1 MPLITAQEAAEH
13 ISPVFRGKGGKIL
26 FDIVIRMSG
35 ISRVN
40 AIHDRV
46 EAAGIPYGPAF
57 AKGILDDLGVD
68 FRIGGAERLAALPE
82 GPFIVVSNHV
92 YGHLD
97 GICLMDLFGHE
108 RLETKVMVNE
118 MLMWIR
124 GLAPNF
130 IAVNPTTN
138 TTKGISSTSISGMK
152 SALLQLKEGGP
163 LCIFPSGAVADLK
176 PREHWTL
183 RERDWQEVAVRLIRK
198 ARVPVIPV
206 RFFDRNSWFYY
217 GLEFIDYRLRF
228 FRLFHEL
235 KNKRGT
241 FPRVGIGEPVTLEE
255 QDRFSD
261 LKEYGDFLRS
271 RVDGIPVPESF
282 VKRSELWK

>member
-1 MPLITAQEAAEH
+1 MPVITAKDAAAL
-13 ISPVFRGKGGKIL
+13 SPAFKGFWGRLLFNIL
-26 FDIVIRMSG
+26 LRVSG
-35 ISRVN
+35 IYQIN

-46 EAAGIPYGPAF
+46 EAAGTPYGPDF

-68 FRIGGAERLAALPE
+68 FRIGGSERLATLPD

-97 GICLMDLFGHE
+97 GICMVDLFGHA
-108 RLETKVMVNE
+108 RPETKVMVNE

-124 GLAPNF
+124 GLAPSF
-130 IAVNPTTN
+130 IAVNPN
-138 TTKGISSTSISGMK
+138 TSSTKGISATSISGMK
-152 SALLQLKEGGP
+152 SALLQLREGGP
-163 LCIFPSGAVADLK
+163 LCMFPSGAVADLK

-183 RERDWQEVAVRLIRK
+183 QEREWQEVAVRLIKK
-198 ARVPVIPV
+198 ARVPVVPV

-217 GLEFIDYRLRF
+217 CLEFLDYRIRF

-241 FPRVGIGEPVTLEE
+241 FPRVGIGETITLEE
-255 QDRFSD
+255 QDRFTD

-271 RVDGIPVPESF
+271 RIDGMAVPGSF

>member
-13 ISPVFRGKGGKIL
+13 ISPVFRGKWGKFL
-26 FDIVIRMSG
+26 FDFALRVSG
-35 ISRVN
+35 INRVN
-40 AIHDRV
+40 DIHDRV
-46 EAAGIPYGPAF
+46 EAAGIPYGPPF

-82 GPFIVVSNHV
+82 GPFIVISNHV

-97 GICLMDLFGHE
+97 GICLMDLVGHV
-108 RLETKVMVNE
+108 RPETKVMVNE

-130 IAVNPTTN
+130 IAVNPTTDS
-138 TTKGISSTSISGMK
+138 TKGISSTSISGMK
-152 SALLQLKEGGP
+152 SALLQLREGGP
-163 LCIFPSGAVADLK
+163 LCLFPSGAVADLK

-183 RERDWQEVAVRLIRK
+183 RERDWQEVAVRLIKK

-217 GLEFIDYRLRF
+217 CLEFIDYRLRF

-241 FPRVGIGEPVTLEE
+241 SPRVGIGETITLEE
-255 QDRFSD
+255 QDRFPD
-261 LKEYGDFLRS
+261 LNEYGAFLRS
-271 RVDGIPVPESF
+271 RVDGMPVPETF

>member
-68 FRIGGAERLAALPE
+68 FRIGGAEHLAALPE

-108 RLETKVMVNE
+108 RPETKVMVNE

>member
-13 ISPVFRGKGGKIL
+13 ISPVFRGKWGKFL
-26 FDIVIRMSG
+26 FDAALRVTG

-40 AIHDRV
+40 GIHDRV
-46 EAAGIPYGPAF
+46 EAAGIPYGPPF

-68 FRIGGAERLAALPE
+68 FRIGGAECLAALPE

-97 GICLMDLFGHE
+97 GICLMDLFGHA
-108 RLETKVMVNE
+108 RPETKVMVNE

-130 IAVNPTTN
+130 IAVNPTTDS
-138 TTKGISSTSISGMK
+138 TKGISSTSISGMK
-152 SALLQLKEGGP
+152 SALLQLREGGP

-217 GLEFIDYRLRF
+217 SLEFIDYRLRF
-228 FRLFHEL
+228 LRLFHEL

-241 FPRVGIGEPVTLEE
+241 FPRVGIGKTITLEE
-255 QDRFSD
+255 QDRFPD
-261 LKEYGDFLRS
+261 LKSYGDFLRS
-271 RVDGIPVPESF
+271 RVDGMPVPETF